1 MGNNATDGVICIIIA
16 CSLWAT
22 TGTAANLAPSISPL
36 AIGAFAMGVAGLL
49 LLITASKTVIKERAK
64 LSKVP
69 VLLVLGGISIA
80 IYPLAFYSSM
90 KFAGVAIGTV
100 VSLASAPFFSI
111 VFERLINKKS
121 ISLRWTISFI
131 FGVVGVTL
139 IAMGKQVHGQPTLVN
154 NSEYLGLSTMHFGVI
169 LGLIAGLSYAVYAWA
184 AKQMIDQGISS
195 NASMASMFGFAS
207 VLLLPSL
214 LITGDNLFA
223 TPTNTAVSIYM
234 AVVPMF
240 IGYLLFGYGL
250 RHIEASKA
258 TLITLLEPVLATLLA
273 VIVVGEKFN
282 SWGWLGMVLILVC
295 LVLQIVK
302 VPMKLGGRLTV

>member
-1 MGNNATDGVICIIIA
+1 MRSNATFAVICIVTA
-16 CSLWAT
+16 CALWAT
-22 TGTAANLAPSISPL
+22 TGTAANFAPAINPL
-36 AIGAFAMGVAGLL
+36 AIGAFSMGVAGLL
-49 LLITASKTVIKERAK
+49 LLATASRTIIKERIQ
-64 LSKVP
+64 LTQVP
-69 VLLVLGGISIA
+69 AFLVLGGLSIA

-90 KFAGVAIGTV
+90 KLAGVAIGTV
-100 VSLASAPFFSI
+100 VSLGSAPFFS
-111 VFERLINKKS
+111 VLFERLVNK
-121 ISLRWTISFI
+121 ITISKRWVVSFV
-131 FGVVGVTL
+131 FGVIGVTL
-139 IAMGKQVHGQPTLVN
+139 IATGKQSHGQPTLIN
-154 NSEYLGLSTMHFGVI
+154 NTEYLGLSATHFGLI
-169 LGLIAGLSYAVYAWA
+169 LGLVAGLTYAAYAWA
-184 AKQMIDQGISS
+184 AKQIIDQGISS
-195 NASMASMFGFAS
+195 NASMASMFGLAS

-295 LVLQIVK
+295 LVLQIVRI
-302 VPMKLGGRLTV
+302 PIKLGSRQAV

>member
-1 MGNNATDGVICIIIA
+1 MRNNATGAVICIIIA

-22 TGTAANLAPSISPL
+22 TGTAANFAPSINPL
-36 AIGAFAMGVAGLL
+36 AIGAFAMGAAGLL
-49 LLITASKTVIKERAK
+49 LLITAFKTVLKERVK
-64 LSKVP
+64 LIKVP

-90 KFAGVAIGTV
+90 KLAGVAIGTM

-111 VFERLINKKS
+111 VFERLINKKI
-121 ISLRWTISFI
+121 ISLRWMVSFA
-131 FGVVGVTL
+131 FGVLGVAL
-139 IAMGKQVHGQPTLVN
+139 IAMGKQSHGQQTLIN
-154 NSEYLGLSTMHFGVI
+154 NTEYLRLSATHFGVI
-169 LGLIAGLSYAVYAWA
+169 LGLIAGLAYAVYAWA
-184 AKQMIDQGISS
+184 GKQMIDQGISS

-214 LITGDNLFA
+214 FITGDNLFA
-223 TPTNTAVSIYM
+223 TPTNTVVSIYM

-258 TLITLLEPVLATLLA
+258 TLLTLLEPVLATLLA

-295 LVLQIVK
+295 LALQIVR
-302 VPMKLGGRLTV
+302 VPIKLGGRQAV

>member
-1 MGNNATDGVICIIIA
+1 MGNNATGGVICIIIA

-36 AIGAFAMGVAGLL
+36 AIGSFAMGVAGLL

-90 KFAGVAIGTV
+90 KLAGVAIGTV

-184 AKQMIDQGISS
+184 AKQMIVQGISS

-207 VLLLPSL
+207 MLLLPSL
-214 LITGDNLFA
+214 LITGNNLFA

-295 LVLQIVK
+295 LMLQMLK
-302 VPMKLGGRLTV
+302 VPPKVNNA